1 MYGISS
7 FCLSTEPLPDAL
19 ATLADLTNRIEIMDE
34 GLHHLESAEIL
45 ESFDCCFSLHVPSRG
60 TNLASLLEPIRKASI
75 EVIAQCMVIAGEVGG
90 SVVVHPGYFAWPVER
105 KKSEEQLGRSL
116 AELTLISNDCD
127 VPFFVENMGNWEYF
141 LFKTPE
147 EIPLINSARFALDV
161 GHAHQ
166 MHCLDTFLALP
177 ASHYHLHDNAGDADS
192 HLAVGAGTIDFSRV
206 MKAVR
211 ASGIEP
217 IIEVTT
223 LDAAKASIER
233 LDAIR

>member
-211 ASGIEP
+211 ASMIEP